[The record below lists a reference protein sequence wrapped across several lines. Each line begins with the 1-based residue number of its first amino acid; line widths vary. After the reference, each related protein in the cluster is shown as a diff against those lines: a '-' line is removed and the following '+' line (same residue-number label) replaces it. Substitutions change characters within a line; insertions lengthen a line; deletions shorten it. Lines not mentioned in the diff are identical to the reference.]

1 MAMADREPDG
11 LTDRDRAQ
19 IEAARQA
26 AGGCTFAAG
35 CLTLGFAG
43 LVTFGG
49 IIMMHL
55 MAREPGHV
63 FGIAAIIALCW
74 LAALGFFW
82 LSKQ

>member
-1 MAMADREPDG
+1 MADQEPDG

-26 AGGCTFAAG
+26 ASGCTFAAG
-35 CLTLGFAG
+35 CLTFGLAG

-55 MAREPGHV
+55 MAREPAHV
-63 FGIAAIIALCW
+63 LGIAAIIGLCW

-82 LSKQ
+82 ISKQ